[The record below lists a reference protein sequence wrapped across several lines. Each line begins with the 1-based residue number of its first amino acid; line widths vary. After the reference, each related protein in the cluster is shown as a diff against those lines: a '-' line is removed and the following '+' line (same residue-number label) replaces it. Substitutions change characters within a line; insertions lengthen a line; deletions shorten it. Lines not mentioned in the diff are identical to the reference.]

1 MVEAGTGSL
10 PTKVHQ
16 EKKPQSKKPRRC
28 LIGNLIPYQT
38 PSSFFVL
45 RFFFLVNFCEQTAAS
60 EFNQGHSTCKS
71 ECKTCG
77 SADLENESDRVSP
90 VYGRWFRPE
99 LVSANLWGNFAA
111 LVFCSSARETRFI
124 VFK

>member
-1 MVEAGTGSL
+1 MGTV
-10 PTKVHQ
+10 PRQ
-16 EKKPQSKKPRRC
+16 ESVPNRSMQ
-28 LIGNLIPYQT
+28 
-38 PSSFFVL
+38 
-45 RFFFLVNFCEQTAAS
+45 
-60 EFNQGHSTCKS
+60 
-71 ECKTCG
+71 

-124 VFK
+124 VSK